1 MRLLVHAL
9 EVALAGERDER
20 RAVEVRVR
28 HRGHEVERAR
38 AERAEADAGV
48 AGQAAVDVRHVGAAL
63 LVADRHELDRR
74 ARERLVQVERLLARD
89 AEDVPDALGLEALDE
104 DVAGLCVQPPGRSVP
119 GSGKLIPVPPVA
131 RYAKS
136 GDLHIAYIVE
146 GDGPIDLMWIPPWIS
161 QVEYLWSERSLMRV
175 MRRITSFARL
185 ITFDRRG
192 SGLSDPFFGA
202 PTLEEQMDDL
212 LAVMDAVGS
221 ERVALVGTL
230 EGGPMAALFAATHP
244 DRVSAL
250 VLYATFARA
259 TWAPGYEFA
268 WPAEVRDRAHGGA
281 ASSTGARAAS
291 WPASR
296 RARRAIPASWSGRA
310 GSSGWR
316 PRRRRSGGSSSLIG
330 EFDVRDVLPSIR
342 VPTLV
347 MHRRDDSFINIEHS
361 RYLAEQIPGARY
373 VELEG
378 GDNMFSLGDS
388 DVLLGEIEEHLT
400 GVRHEHEPDRMLA
413 TVLFTDICDSTRR
426 AAEMG
431 DRGWRVLLERHDAL
445 FRHAL
450 DRHRGREVKRTGD
463 GFLATFDG
471 PARAIRCAA
480 SVAEAMGSLGIEVRA
495 GLHTGEL
502 EVMDGDLGGLA
513 VHIAARVLDRAS
525 PSEVLVSGTVKDLV
539 VGSGIEFED
548 RGEHELRGVPGEWRL
563 FAVS

>member
-1 MRLLVHAL
+1 M
-9 EVALAGERDER
+9 
-20 RAVEVRVR
+20 
-28 HRGHEVERAR
+28 
-38 AERAEADAGV
+38 
-48 AGQAAVDVRHVGAAL
+48 
-63 LVADRHELDRR
+63 
-74 ARERLVQVERLLARD
+74 
-89 AEDVPDALGLEALDE
+89 
-104 DVAGLCVQPPGRSVP
+104 
-119 GSGKLIPVPPVA
+119 A

-175 MRRITSFARL
+175 MRRLTTFARL

-212 LAVMDAVGS
+212 LGVMDAAGS
-221 ERVALVGTL
+221 ERVALFGTL
-230 EGGPMAALFAATHP
+230 EGGPMAMLFAATYP
-244 DRVSAL
+244 ERVSAL
-250 VLYATFARA
+250 VLYAAFARA

-268 WPAEVRDRAHGGA
+268 WPAEVRTRKMEEQVERWGEGHVVAGVAPSEISDPSFMEWAGRLERLA
-281 ASSTGARAAS
+281 AS
-291 WPASR
+291 PATIR
-296 RARRAIPASWSGRA
+296 RMLA
-310 GSSGWR
+310 
-316 PRRRRSGGSSSLIG
+316 LIG

-361 RYLAEQIPGARY
+361 RYLAREIPGARF

-378 GDNMFSLGDS
+378 GDNMFSLGES

-413 TVLFTDICDSTRR
+413 TVLFTDICDSTSR
-426 AAEMG
+426 AAELG
-431 DRGWRVLLERHDAL
+431 DRGWRSLLERHDAL

-450 DRHRGREVKRTGD
+450 ERHRGREVKRTGD

-480 SVAEAMGSLGIEVRA
+480 SVAEAMDSLGIQVRA

-525 PSEVLVSGTVKDLV
+525 PREVLVSGTVKDLV
-539 VGSGIEFED
+539 VGSGIEFDD
-548 RGEHELRGVPGEWRL
+548 RGAHELRGVPGEWRL
-563 FAVS
+563 YAVS

>member
-1 MRLLVHAL
+1 
-9 EVALAGERDER
+9 
-20 RAVEVRVR
+20 
-28 HRGHEVERAR
+28 
-38 AERAEADAGV
+38 
-48 AGQAAVDVRHVGAAL
+48 
-63 LVADRHELDRR
+63 
-74 ARERLVQVERLLARD
+74 
-89 AEDVPDALGLEALDE
+89 
-104 DVAGLCVQPPGRSVP
+104 
-119 GSGKLIPVPPVA
+119 VA

-161 QVEYLWSERSLMRV
+161 QVEYLWSERSLARV

-202 PTLEEQMDDL
+202 PTIEEQMDDL
-212 LAVMDAVGS
+212 LAVMDAAGA
-221 ERVALVGTL
+221 ERVAVFGTL
-230 EGGPMAALFAATHP
+230 EGGPMATTFAATYP
-244 DRVSAL
+244 ERVSAL

-259 TWAPGYEFA
+259 TWAPGYEWA
-268 WPAEVRDRAHGGA
+268 WPADV
-281 ASSTGARAAS
+281 
-291 WPASR
+291 
-296 RARRAIPASWSGRA
+296 
-310 GSSGWR
+310 
-316 PRRRRSGGSSSLIG
+316 RRRRMEEQVEHWGEGRIVAGVAPSEASDPAFMEWAGRLERLAAAPSTIRRILELIG
-330 EFDVRDVLPSIR
+330 ELDVRDVLPSIR

-347 MHRRDDSFINIEHS
+347 MHRRDDSFIKIEHS
-361 RYLAEQIPGARY
+361 RYIAAHIPGARY

-378 GDNMFSLGDS
+378 EDNMFSIGDS
-388 DVLLGEIEEHLT
+388 EALLGEIEEHLT
-400 GVRHEHEPDRMLA
+400 GARHVHEPDRMLA

-426 AAEMG
+426 AAELG
-431 DRGWRVLLERHDAL
+431 DSGWRSLLERHDAL

-480 SVAEAMGSLGIEVRA
+480 SVAEAMDSLGIQVRA

-502 EVMDGDLGGLA
+502 EVIDGDLGGMA

-539 VGSGIEFED
+539 VGSGIEFDD
-548 RGEHELRGVPGEWRL
+548 RGAHELRGVPGEWRL
-563 FAVS
+563 YAVS